1 MSQLETHILKIIR
14 GEKKAP
20 ITSAL
25 LKLLSH
31 GYKLG
36 VGIRNTAFDRL
47 YKPIK
52 LKMPVIS
59 VGNIVAGG
67 TGKTPV
73 IEYLAQA
80 LAPKKIAILSRG
92 YRRKSRKNILITPD
106 SLVEECG
113 DEPYLLAQRIQA
125 ATILVGA
132 DRVQSGLLAQEKGA
146 QVILLDDGMQHRKL
160 HRDIEI
166 IVMQADDLF
175 GGGHFL
181 PRGLLR
187 DHPKRLR
194 SADHI
199 LLNGIQDK
207 DHLQQIE
214 KELRPFTN
222 APITAMELTVE
233 NSHEISSKKVA
244 VFSAIANPKNFYKTL
259 KTLGCDIVETIEKPD
274 HYSFSPEE
282 LQGLANRAKG
292 ASILVCTE
300 KDAVKLPKN
309 LHLPI
314 VPVKISLSPTF
325 GKEHLEKRIQEVK
338 NV

>member
-20 ITSAL
+20 VTAAL
-25 LKLLSH
+25 LKLVSH

-36 VGIRNTAFDRL
+36 VSIRNTAFDRF
-47 YKPIK
+47 YRPAK
-52 LKMPVIS
+52 LKTPVIS

-73 IEYLAQA
+73 IEYLSQA
-80 LAPKKIAILSRG
+80 LAPKKIAILTRG
-92 YRRKSRKNILITPD
+92 YRRKSKKNILITPD
-106 SLVEECG
+106 TLVEECG
-113 DEPYLLAQRIQA
+113 DEPYLLAQRMPT
-125 ATILVGA
+125 ATIIVGA
-132 DRVQSGLLAQEKGA
+132 DRVHSGLRAQESGA
-146 QVILLDDGMQHRKL
+146 EILLLDDGMQHRRL

-187 DHPKRLR
+187 PYTD
-194 SADHI
+194 
-199 LLNGIQDK
+199 
-207 DHLQQIE
+207 
-214 KELRPFTN
+214 
-222 APITAMELTVE
+222 APITAMQLRVE

-274 HYSFSPEE
+274 HHSFTPEE

-292 ASILVCTE
+292 ATILVCTE

-325 GKEHLEKRIQEVK
+325 GREHLEKRIQEVK

>member
-1 MSQLETHILKIIR
+1 MTPLETHILKIIR

-20 ITSAL
+20 VLSAL

-31 GYKLG
+31 GYHLG
-36 VGIRNTAFDRL
+36 VKTRGATYDHL
-47 YKPIK
+47 LKPKK
-52 LKMPVIS
+52 LKLPVIS

-73 IEYLAQA
+73 IEYLAKA
-80 LAPKKIAILSRG
+80 LAPKQVAILSRG
-92 YRRKSRKNILITPD
+92 YRRKSKKTILITPD
-106 SLVEECG
+106 TPVEECG
-113 DEPYLLAQRIQA
+113 DEPYLLKQRLPE
-125 ATILVGA
+125 ATIIVGSN
-132 DRVQSGLLAQEKGA
+132 RVYSGQLAQERGA
-146 QVILLDDGMQHRKL
+146 EIILLDDGMQHRKL

-166 IVMQADDLF
+166 VVMQANALF

-187 DHPKRLR
+187 EPPKRLQ

-199 LLNGIQDK
+199 LINGEEN
-207 DHLQQIE
+207 LEEIE
-214 KELRPFTN
+214 EKLRPYTN
-222 APITAMELTVE
+222 APLTALELRVE
-233 NSHEISSKKVA
+233 NSYEISSKKVA
-244 VFSAIANPKNFYKTL
+244 AFSAIANPKNFYHTL

-274 HYSFSPEE
+274 HLAFAPEE

-314 VPVKISLSPTF
+314 IPVKISLSPTL
-325 GKEHLEKRIQEVK
+325 GKEHLEKTIFEVK